1 MPGAELLTPLLTRVG
16 RAVTRRLATDRD
28 AGSVAVFTVVFA
40 VAVIF
45 LTALVVDGGNAM
57 NARERAA
64 DIAGQAS
71 RAAADDISTAAVRS
85 GQTVGGAF
93 PIDWNKACPDAAR
106 VVQQYAAGLNA
117 NNVTMTTCGP
127 GANAGE
133 AVVTVRMITQPVIGG
148 GLLGSFTETA
158 HASATSECGT
168 AVQQGV
174 C

>member
-1 MPGAELLTPLLTRVG
+1 MLSLMSRVV
-16 RAVTRRLATDRD
+16 RAVTRRLNPERD
-28 AGSVAVFTVVFA
+28 TGSVAVFTVVFA

-117 NNVTMTTCGP
+117 NNVAMTTCGP

-133 AVVTVRMITQPVIGG
+133 AVVTVRMVTQPVIGG

-158 HASATSECGT
+158 DASSTSEC
-168 AVQQGV
+168 
-174 C
+174 